1 MPPLRRWPALGI
13 LALLVALLL
22 GLPLHAATPSP
33 ADSTAPPPVPVKSV
47 GSFEVAPVRVLG
59 VPALVVASPQLPGS
73 GDVVEAHR
81 RAELIEGNLR
91 LLYEPNS
98 LCSPAE
104 SISEQ
109 LLETL
114 VLAGPRRQRLCG
126 GDPLG
131 LLGAPEDLTVN
142 AATLPGEAVAIE
154 AQLKG
159 RPRPIPL
166 LTVTDA
172 DARLYGLSR
181 QELAREW
188 RQVLERRLQHARRV
202 MQPDQLAQRLQVTLT
217 SELVLAISTAFCLW
231 LWRRTREDL
240 RKRLRQAQ
248 ADEEVLRARSL
259 RRLQLFNRVLAALVL
274 VQAVIMVGLLMAAVP
289 GRIPLAL
296 AVLMQPLVILWKT
309 VLVGM
314 AVWLLRQLLHF
325 LLGNWLNSLK
335 VPLEGR
341 ARREQRY
348 RNLLQ
353 AGRRL
358 INLAGVVV
366 LMIVVL
372 TGLPGLDQTSVT
384 TWLAGGAL
392 LGALA
397 LVFQS
402 LLRDFVAGLVALF
415 DDRYAV
421 GDFVQID
428 GFSGDVEDVGVL
440 ATVLRALDQ
449 RVVVLPNS
457 RCEAVVNHTKLRS
470 GVELSL
476 PLDPAAPQLERVLP
490 LLRQEC
496 EAFAAD
502 PAWVA
507 QLLAPP
513 QLRGVKRVTPLMVE
527 LSILVLT
534 RTGQQW
540 AVERELLGRLVRR
553 LECEGIR
560 LATSRAAGSLA

>member
-1 MPPLRRWPALGI
+1 
-13 LALLVALLL
+13 
-22 GLPLHAATPSP
+22 
-33 ADSTAPPPVPVKSV
+33 
-47 GSFEVAPVRVLG
+47 
-59 VPALVVASPQLPGS
+59 
-73 GDVVEAHR
+73 
-81 RAELIEGNLR
+81 
-91 LLYEPNS
+91 
-98 LCSPAE
+98 
-104 SISEQ
+104 
-109 LLETL
+109 
-114 VLAGPRRQRLCG
+114 
-126 GDPLG
+126 
-131 LLGAPEDLTVN
+131 
-142 AATLPGEAVAIE
+142 
-154 AQLKG
+154 
-159 RPRPIPL
+159 
-166 LTVTDA
+166 
-172 DARLYGLSR
+172 
-181 QELAREW
+181 
-188 RQVLERRLQHARRV
+188 
-202 MQPDQLAQRLQVTLT
+202 
-217 SELVLAISTAFCLW
+217 
-231 LWRRTREDL
+231 
-240 RKRLRQAQ
+240 
-248 ADEEVLRARSL
+248 
-259 RRLQLFNRVLAALVL
+259 
-274 VQAVIMVGLLMAAVP
+274 MVGLLMAAVP

-325 LLGNWLNSLK
+325 LLGNWLNSLN

-366 LMIVVL
+366 LVIVVL
-372 TGLPGLDQTSVT
+372 TGLPGLDQTSLA

-402 LLRDFVAGLVALF
+402 LLRDFVAGLVVLF
-415 DDRYAV
+415 DDHYAV
-421 GDFVQID
+421 GDFVQIAD
-428 GFSGDVEDVGVL
+428 FSGDVEDVGVL
-440 ATVLRALDQ
+440 VTVLRALDQ

-502 PAWVA
+502 PTWSA
-507 QLLAPP
+507 QLLSPP

-527 LSILVLT
+527 ISILALT

-540 AVERELLGRLVRR
+540 AVERELLGRLVRL
-553 LECEGIR
+553 LEREGIG
-560 LATSRAAGSLA
+560 LACSRAADCLA